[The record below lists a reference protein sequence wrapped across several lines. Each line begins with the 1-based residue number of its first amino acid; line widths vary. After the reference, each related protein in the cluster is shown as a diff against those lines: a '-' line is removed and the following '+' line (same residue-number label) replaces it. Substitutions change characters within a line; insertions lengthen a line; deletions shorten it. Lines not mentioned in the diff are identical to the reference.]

1 METERLIIDQI
12 RPEDHLDYYTN
23 ISHDRRVLETFI
35 CAYAESPD
43 DLDISRYVGR
53 DDILAIRLRET
64 GKLIGILS
72 IFAQKDDGSCEIGY
86 GLGSRYWNCGYASE
100 AVKRL
105 IEHLFTDR
113 NMKKIYA
120 SFFTGNDS
128 SRRVMEK
135 CGMTF
140 SHFSP
145 GELVYQGRK
154 RDLTYY
160 CISR

>member
-86 GLGSRYWNCGYASE
+86 GLGSRYWNCGYATE
-100 AVKRL
+100 AVKQL
-105 IEHLFTDR
+105 IE
-113 NMKKIYA
+113 
-120 SFFTGNDS
+120 
-128 SRRVMEK
+128 
-135 CGMTF
+135 
-140 SHFSP
+140 
-145 GELVYQGRK
+145 
-154 RDLTYY
+154 
-160 CISR
+160 